1 MIDDRG
7 GYQDSYNRRAARS
20 ISSDDVPQRLVVSY
34 IYELPVGKG
43 KRFGSTWPKAVSYSV
58 GNWQLN
64 SVITVARGFPLGI
77 TAANVAG
84 LYNLLERP
92 NLIGNPATIANGKSV
107 TQWFNTAAFQQ
118 PAPFTFGNAGR
129 NLPSIRDD
137 GIKNVDFSVFKEFP
151 FGESRHVELRGEF
164 FNFFNRPRF
173 ADPGLVVGTG
183 SFGVVSGQ
191 QNIPR
196 QVQLALKVI
205 F

>member
-7 GYQDSYNRRAARS
+7 GYQDSYDRSAARS
-20 ISSDDVPQRLVVSY
+20 ISSDDVPQRMVVSC
-34 IYELPVGKG
+34 IYDLPIGKG
-43 KRFGSTWPKAVSYSV
+43 KRLGSTWPKVLNYSV
-58 GNWQLN
+58 GNWQFN
-64 SVITVARGFPLGI
+64 SVITVASGFPLGI

-84 LYNLLERP
+84 LYNALERP
-92 NLIGNPATIANGKSV
+92 NIVGDPTAIPNGRSI

-129 NLPSIRDD
+129 NLSSIRDD

-151 FGESRHVELRGEF
+151 FAENRHVELRGES

-173 ADPGLVVGTG
+173 ANPGSVVGSGT
-183 SFGVVSGQ
+183 FGVVSAQ
-191 QNIPR
+191 QNLPR